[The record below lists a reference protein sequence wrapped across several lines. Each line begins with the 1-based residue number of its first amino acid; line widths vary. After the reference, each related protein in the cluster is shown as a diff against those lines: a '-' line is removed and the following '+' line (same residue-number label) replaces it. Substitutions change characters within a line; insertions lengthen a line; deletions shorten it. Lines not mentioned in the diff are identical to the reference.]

1 MQISLPDLYMNFPA
15 SQFPWVLGHMS
26 VFPAESSMFSQLEPN
41 QEGSGIDRTLEMSE
55 WHGNVFWKKIF
66 VPSQFLQNI

>member
-41 QEGSGIDRTLEMSE
+41 QEGSGIDCTLEMSE
-55 WHGNVFWKKIF
+55 
-66 VPSQFLQNI
+66 